1 LDENPDMKN
10 LKSLLQIGLAILFV
24 FCVFLYS
31 GCQESE
37 KADSGVEQIKLPPV
51 FYPPPPEQ
59 VRLQF
64 LRAISGEEDINET
77 VEVSGFEKFIVGD
90 VQEQKQEIEKAHGVA
105 IYDGKLYVCDVGK
118 RTVLVLDLKEG
129 TFGYMTK
136 DRRLRNPAG
145 IHIEPDGTKYISD
158 AVVGV
163 VFVFDKSDQITAILG
178 GDLGIKPTDVA
189 VYGQRCYVGDAISQR
204 VVAMDKVTG
213 DEIIRFG
220 EDKQFKSITS
230 LAVDGEG
237 NIYVSDKIK
246 AQVTKFDPSGKVM
259 ATIGELDQ
267 SIHGLIR
274 PKGLAI
280 DKDGNIWII
289 DAATEVG
296 KIYDPQGRLLLFF
309 GMPGG
314 ERGNMILPG
323 EIWIDYDNV
332 DIFKDYFADGAN
344 IQFIV
349 LVSNQFG
356 AKINIYGFG
365 DFSLPARNITE
376 E

>member
-1 LDENPDMKN
+1 MKN
-10 LKSLLQIGLAILFV
+10 LKSLLQMGLAISVV

-37 KADSGVEQIKLPPV
+37 KADSGVGHIKLLPV
-51 FYPPPPEQ
+51 FYPAPPEQ

-64 LRAISGEEDINET
+64 LRAISGEEDINEA
-77 VEVSGFEKFIVGD
+77 VEVTGFEKFIVGD
-90 VQEQKQEIEKAHGVA
+90 VQEQKQEIEKPHGIA

-129 TFGYMTK
+129 TFRYMTK

-163 VFVFDKSDQITAILG
+163 VFVFDKSDQMMAILG
-178 GDLGIKPTDVA
+178 SDLGIKPTDVA
-189 VYGQRCYVGDAISQR
+189 VYGQHCYVGDATSQR
-204 VVAMDKVTG
+204 IVVMDKVTG
-213 DEIIRFG
+213 DEIARFG
-220 EDKQFKSITS
+220 EDKQFRSITGI
-230 LAVDGEG
+230 AVDGEG
-237 NIYVSDKIK
+237 NIYASDKIK
-246 AQVTKFDPSGKVM
+246 AQVTKFDPTGTVV
-259 ATIGELDQ
+259 ATVAGLGQ
-267 SIHGLIR
+267 SIHGLVR
-274 PKGLAI
+274 PKGLAV
-280 DKDGNIWII
+280 DKDENIWVV
-289 DAATEVG
+289 DTATEVA

-314 ERGNMILPG
+314 GRGNMILPG

-332 DIFKDYFADGAN
+332 DVFKEYFAEGAN
-344 IQFIV
+344 IRFIV

-365 DFSLPARNITE
+365 EFPIPSRGVTDE
-376 E
+376 

>member
-1 LDENPDMKN
+1 LDENPDMKS
-10 LKSLLQIGLAILFV
+10 LKSLLQIGLAISVV

-37 KADSGVEQIKLPPV
+37 KTGSGAEQIQLPPV
-51 FYPPPPEQ
+51 FYPAPPEQ

-90 VQEQKQEIEKAHGVA
+90 VQEQKQEIEKPHGVA

-145 IHIEPDGTKYISD
+145 IYIEPDGTKYISD

-163 VFVFDKSDQITAILG
+163 VFVFDKSDQMIAILG

-189 VYGQRCYVGDAISQR
+189 VYGQRCYVADAVSQR

-213 DEIIRFG
+213 AEIIRFG
-220 EDKQFKSITS
+220 EDKQFKAIGG
-230 LAVDGEG
+230 LAADGEG

-246 AQVTKFDPSGKVM
+246 AQITKFDPSGVVL
-259 ATIGELDQ
+259 ATVAGLGQ
-267 SIHGLIR
+267 SIHGLVR
-274 PKGLAI
+274 PKGMAI
-280 DKDGNIWII
+280 DKDGNIWIV
-289 DAATEVG
+289 DTATEVA
-296 KIYDPQGRLLLFF
+296 KIYDSQGRLLLFF

-314 ERGNMILPG
+314 DRGNMILPG
-323 EIWIDYDNV
+323 EIWLDYDNV
-332 DIFKDYFADGAN
+332 DVFKEYFVDGAK
-344 IQFIV
+344 IKFLV
-349 LVSNQFG
+349 FVSNQFG

-365 DFSLPARNITE
+365 DFPLPARNITE